1 MTHAT
6 LIHALLRIGAIQFGQ
21 FEAAPGCF
29 QPAYINL
36 RLLPSYPATLRA
48 LADALVP
55 LARGAGQRGLTH
67 LLAMPAAT
75 PIGVAL
81 ALAADVPLA
90 YPAPADLATL
100 EGAFDYNVPTLLLT
114 DVLTDG
120 GAEMSMIRH
129 ARQQG
134 LHVEGVLSIFRLSD
148 QPLSADRLLRE
159 AESLWGA
166 ADVLA
171 LAAAQTPYLG
181 AAVGAWLESLT
192 EASPGSSPAPTRSP
206 HG

>member
-1 MTHAT
+1 MTPAPI
-6 LIHALLRIGAIQFGQ
+6 LHALLRIGAIQFGQ
-21 FEAAPGCF
+21 FESAPGRF
-29 QPAYINL
+29 QPAHINL

-48 LADALVP
+48 LADALAP
-55 LARGAGQRGLTH
+55 LARATRQRGLTH

-81 ALAADVPLA
+81 ALAADMPLA

-120 GAEMSMIRH
+120 DAEMSMVQH
-129 ARQQG
+129 ARRQG
-134 LHVEGVLSIFRLSD
+134 LHVEGVLSVFRLGD
-148 QPLSADRLLRE
+148 QPSSADGLLRD

-181 AAVGAWLESLT
+181 KAVSAWLESLT
-192 EASPGSSPAPTRSP
+192 GASPGSSPAPT
-206 HG
+206 